1 MKKTIFLFLIVLFFF
16 GCKEHTELQN
26 VIEEPTVS
34 YDGVMLQNTLDVI
47 TSMVVDNPTVIDFI
61 NASIVEEK
69 DYLEDRVLFS
79 DLFSEEANLDIQQKS
94 TIDVESFSHSFKHYA
109 SLCSNSLLKSNSNG
123 DDANVVNADM
133 LMQYLV
139 DNNISVYC
147 PFPLDYYAEDNRI
160 PAIAAVIDET
170 LEEFPGIQFF
180 ADGTFQ
186 EVMVSQ
192 AYADE
197 HPVWLIKK
205 EHDYIFNQMLQ
216 DSVISMQKAGGVV
229 LPRTTHYEVE
239 FRSIFVTEY
248 MGPIGQGDLEI
259 HLCRSLANPQ
269 YDMAEECFKG
279 NFDDI
284 YTVVLP
290 RKYVYN
296 AKRGYDKGWYQINF
310 IFENDWKTTEY
321 QQYFA
326 AYEYD
331 PKYEVE
337 SSCTLHGSYKTKKA
351 EVGAEIKVGL
361 KYRSRDDL
369 MALKQLDRDWIF
381 DIIENSTVTY
391 VDDDGRVRN
400 TAIDGCRL
408 FKPSSYMML
417 SITKREYYTYPTV
430 Q

>member
-1 MKKTIFLFLIVLFFF
+1 MHL
-16 GCKEHTELQN
+16 
-26 VIEEPTVS
+26 
-34 YDGVMLQNTLDVI
+34 
-47 TSMVVDNPTVIDFI
+47 
-61 NASIVEEK
+61 EEK

-79 DLFSEEANLDIQQKS
+79 DLFSEDANQNIQQKS
-94 TIDVESFSHSFKHYA
+94 MVDVESFSHSFKHYA
-109 SLCSNSLLKSNSNG
+109 SLCSNSLLKSNLSANEANG
-123 DDANVVNADM
+123 VNADV

-147 PFPLDYYAEDNRI
+147 PFPLDYYAVDNRI

-248 MGPIGQGDLEI
+248 MGPLAQGDLEI

-269 YDMAEECFKG
+269 YDTEEECFKG
-279 NFDDI
+279 TFDDQYI
-284 YTVVLP
+284 VVLP

-296 AKRGYDKGWYQINF
+296 AKRGYDKGWYQINY

-321 QQYFA
+321 QHYFA

-337 SSCTLHGSYKTKKA
+337 SSCTLKGSYKTNKA

-369 MALKQLDRDWIF
+369 MALRQLDRDWIF

-391 VDDDGRVRN
+391 VDDDGRVRD
-400 TAIDGCRL
+400 TAVDGCKIYR
-408 FKPSSYMML
+408 PSSYLML
-417 SITKREYYTYPTV
+417 SVTKREYYTYPNI

>member
-1 MKKTIFLFLIVLFFF
+1 MKRIFLSLLIVLAFF
-16 GCKEHTELQN
+16 GCKKHNELQSEI
-26 VIEEPTVS
+26 VESTVS

-47 TSMVVDNPTVIDFI
+47 SSMVVDNPALIDFI

-94 TIDVESFSHSFKHYA
+94 IGDVESFSSFFRRYA
-109 SLCSNSLLKSNSNG
+109 SLCPNSLLKSNSNG
-123 DDANVVNADM
+123 EDASVVNADV
-133 LMQYLV
+133 LMQYLI

-180 ADGTFQ
+180 SDGSFQ

-192 AYADE
+192 DYADE

-205 EHDYIFNQMLQ
+205 EHDYIFDQMLN
-216 DSVISMQKAGGVV
+216 DSVVTMQKVGGVV
-229 LPRTTHYEVE
+229 IPRTTHYEVE

-331 PKYEVE
+331 PKYDVE
-337 SSCTLHGSYKTKKA
+337 TSCTLHGSYKTKNT

-400 TAIDGCRL
+400 TAMDGCRL